1 MLTYHNNNDNID
13 TANITKDQHIC
24 IKYNIGNIN
33 TVDNNKILLR
43 MTNDNNIDMRIIT
56 MVHI

>member
-1 MLTYHNNNDNID
+1 MLTYHNINDNID

-24 IKYNIGNIN
+24 IKYNIDNIN
-33 TVDNNKILLR
+33 NVDNNKILLR
-43 MTNDNNIDMRIIT
+43 MTNDNNIDMRIII

>member
-24 IKYNIGNIN
+24 IKYNIDNIN
-33 TVDNNKILLR
+33 NADNNKILLR
-43 MTNDNNIDMRIIT
+43 MTNDNNIDMRIII

>member
-13 TANITKDQHIC
+13 AANITKDQHIC
-24 IKYNIGNIN
+24 IKYNIDNIN
-33 TVDNNKILLR
+33 NVDNNKILLR
-43 MTNDNNIDMRIIT
+43 MTNDNNIDMRIII

>member
-13 TANITKDQHIC
+13 TDNITKDQHIC
-24 IKYNIGNIN
+24 IKYNIDNIN
-33 TVDNNKILLR
+33 NVDNNKILLR
-43 MTNDNNIDMRIIT
+43 MTNDNNIDMRIII

>member
-13 TANITKDQHIC
+13 TANITQDQHIC
-24 IKYNIGNIN
+24 RKYNIDNIN
-33 TVDNNKILLR
+33 NVDNNKILLR
-43 MTNDNNIDMRIIT
+43 MTNDNNIDMRIII

>member
-13 TANITKDQHIC
+13 TGNITKDQHIC
-24 IKYNIGNIN
+24 IKYNIDNIN
-33 TVDNNKILLR
+33 NVDNNKILLR
-43 MTNDNNIDMRIIT
+43 MTNDNNIDMRIII

>member
-24 IKYNIGNIN
+24 IKYNIDNIN
-33 TVDNNKILLR
+33 NVDNNKILLR
-43 MTNDNNIDMRIIT
+43 MTNDNNIDMRIII

>member
-24 IKYNIGNIN
+24 IKYNIDNIN
-33 TVDNNKILLR
+33 NVDNNKILLR
-43 MTNDNNIDMRIIT
+43 MTNDNIIEMRIII